1 MHYYLLKEL
10 KHFLVLPLL
19 FLTITGAWA
28 QGITVQGKVT
38 DENNSGMPGVTVLLK
53 GTSTGAAAGADG
65 SYSIDVPSANGTL
78 VFSFMG
84 YQTQEVPINNRTT
97 INVQMGVDAKA
108 LEEVV
113 VVGYGTQKRSDITGS
128 VASVPKER
136 LSNLPVTDL
145 TQAIQG
151 TTAGLNISQGSSVPG
166 SSGGMSIRGVNS
178 ISANTSP
185 FIVLDGAPFFGQIND
200 VNPNDIESIEIL
212 KDASAVAIYGTRG
225 SNGVILITT
234 KRGKTGQPRISY
246 NGYYGVESLANKL
259 EPMSPEA
266 YVQKYK
272 DYMIAQGLRQTQV
285 LPNTYEVE
293 NYNAGLTTDW
303 LKEATQT
310 GRITEH
316 NVSISGGTEKVQYYV
331 TGGFL
336 NQDGVVKGYEFQR
349 ASIRSNLDA
358 TLTDFL
364 KVGTS
369 LYFADHNS
377 DGGRVNLLYATAMS
391 PYGRV
396 YNQTGNYEIF
406 PMNPE
411 LLFENPLLGLTRDR
425 LDRRKYL
432 TGTAYTELTPAFA
445 KGLKYRL
452 NASYTYEIGRQAGY
466 AGRQA
471 NNLVGAAYA
480 NNNES
485 NNWVLENILTYNKE
499 FGKHTLTFTGLY
511 SAQGTEYFRS
521 GAEANTFINDQLSF
535 YNLGAAEN
543 RTSSSYGD
551 RTALLSQMG
560 RVNYSYDSRY
570 LLTLTARRDGFSAFG
585 ANTDKYGIF
594 PSMALGWN
602 IASESFMQQATFV
615 NQLKLRFS
623 YGQSGNQA
631 IGVNQTATLYNP
643 VRFPFG
649 GTSTI
654 GVLAG
659 RLGNADLNWETTTSA
674 NLGLDYG
681 FLNNRIRGAVEVYNS
696 RTHDLLLSRNIPNI
710 TGYSS
715 VFYNLGEVKNRGV
728 EFTISS
734 ANVEAGKFRW
744 ETDLNFSRNKNEI
757 VDLYGDKQDDVNNRW
772 FIGKSLGAV
781 YSYNWLGV
789 WQEGDDI
796 PATMNAK
803 PGDLKFE
810 DINNDGRITGDDRMY
825 LGSTLPK
832 WYGGL
837 TNTFHYSN
845 FHLSIFLQT
854 SQGSLKGNPDIY
866 YGDEAGRRNIPAAV
880 GYWTPENRSNE
891 YPSLSY
897 RNPHGYNFARDNS
910 YVRIKDVRLS
920 YTVPQAFLERYGING
935 LTIYTAGRNLY
946 TFTDWVGWDP
956 ESNQSSRGS
965 GDWTNNYPLVKSVS
979 FGVNLTL

>member
-1 MHYYLLKEL
+1 MQHYLLKEIRFIL
-10 KHFLVLPLL
+10 ILPL
-19 FLTITGAWA
+19 FLLSMAGALA
-28 QGITVQGKVT
+28 QGITVQGRVT
-38 DENNSGMPGVTVLLK
+38 DDSGAALPGVTVLLK
-53 GTSTGAAAGADG
+53 GTSTAAPTNAEGR
-65 SYSIDVPSANGTL
+65 YSIDVPTGEGTL
-78 VFSFMG
+78 VFSYIGF
-84 YQTQEVPINNRTT
+84 EPKEEPINNRTT
-97 INVQMGVDAKA
+97 IDVQLGADAQA

-128 VASVPKER
+128 VASVPKDR
-136 LSNLPVTDL
+136 LSNLPVTDI

-151 TTAGLNISQGSSVPG
+151 TTAGLNITQGSSVPG
-166 SSGGMSIRGVNS
+166 SSGGISIRGVNS

-246 NGYYGVESLANKL
+246 NGYYGVEGLANKL

-266 YVQKYK
+266 YVQKYE
-272 DYMIAQGLRQTQV
+272 DYMIAQGLAQTQI
-285 LPNTYEVE
+285 LPNTYEVD

-303 LKEATQT
+303 LDAASQT
-310 GRITEH
+310 GKITEH
-316 NVSISGGTEKVQYYV
+316 NLSISGGTDKVQYYL
-331 TGGFL
+331 TGGYL

-358 TLTDFL
+358 TLTNYL
-364 KVGTS
+364 KAGTS

-377 DGGRVNLLYATAMS
+377 DGGRANLLFATAMS
-391 PYGRV
+391 PYGQV
-396 YNQTGNYEIF
+396 YDEAGNYEIF

-411 LLFENPLLGLTRDR
+411 LLFENPLLGLTTDR
-425 LDRRKYL
+425 VDRRKFI
-432 TGTAYTELTPAFA
+432 TGTAYTELTPGFA
-445 KGLKYRL
+445 EGLKYRL
-452 NASYTYEIGRQAGY
+452 NASYTYEIGRQSGY
-466 AGRQA
+466 TGRAA
-471 NNLVGAAYA
+471 NNRVGGAYA
-480 NNNES
+480 NNNET
-485 NNWVLENILTYNKE
+485 NNWVLENILTYTKD
-499 FGKHTLTFTGLY
+499 FGRHHIDITGLY
-511 SAQGTEYFRS
+511 SAQETDYFQS
-521 GAEANTFINDQLSF
+521 GADANTFVNDQLSF

-551 RTALLSQMG
+551 RTSLLSQMG

-570 LLTLTARRDGFSAFG
+570 LLTLTARRDGYSAFG
-585 ANTDKYGIF
+585 ANTDKYGLF

-602 IASESFMQQATFV
+602 IANESFMQGTEAV
-615 NQLKLRFS
+615 NELKLRFS

-649 GTSTI
+649 GASTI

-681 FLNNRIRGAVEVYNS
+681 FLGNRIRGTVEVYNS
-696 RTHDLLLSRNIPNI
+696 RTNDLLLSRNIPNV

-715 VFYNLGEVKNRGV
+715 VFYNLGEVRNRGI
-728 EFTISS
+728 EFAVSTV
-734 ANVEAGKFRW
+734 NVEAGKFRW
-744 ETDLNFSRNKNEI
+744 ETDLNFTRNINEI
-757 VDLYGDKQDDVNNRW
+757 VDLYGDGEDDINNQW
-772 FIGKSLGAV
+772 FIGRSLGAV
-781 YSYNWLGV
+781 FSYNWLGV

-796 PATMNAK
+796 PESFNAV
-803 PGDLKFE
+803 PGDLRFE
-810 DINNDGRITGDDRMY
+810 DIDGDGRITGDDRVY

-845 FHLSIFLQT
+845 FHLSVFVQT
-854 SQGSLKGNPDIY
+854 SQGSMKGNPDIY

-880 GYWTPENRSNE
+880 GYWTPENRSTE
-891 YPSLSY
+891 FPSLSY

-910 YVRIKDVRLS
+910 YVRIKDVRFS
-920 YTVPQAFLERYGING
+920 YTVPQDFLDKYGISG
-935 LTIYTAGRNLY
+935 LTVYTAGRNLL

-965 GDWTNNYPLVKSVS
+965 GNWANNYPVVRTVS
-979 FGVNLTL
+979 FGLNLTL